1 MLPRSLP
8 IAEHHKKK
16 YNARMKKICLFYA
29 VCAWGAYTT
38 QAAGVKICF
47 EAESSSSLEAPM
59 IVATNGV
66 PGASGAYLEI
76 PEGAG
81 NPPKLMAGKASFSV
95 DVPEDG
101 LFTLWCRVWWE
112 GECSNSF
119 TINVDDTPGFLFGED
134 ATYKVWHWV
143 KYPVSRTVS
152 PIKLAKGKHLLTFH
166 NREDGVRL
174 DQILLSADKR
184 FVPVDIETPG
194 TRQ

>member
-1 MLPRSLP
+1 
-8 IAEHHKKK
+8 
-16 YNARMKKICLFYA
+16 MKSFLMISSVCLFFVHA
-29 VCAWGAYTT
+29 
-38 QAAGVKICF
+38 QAAGVKICL
-47 EAESSSSLEAPM
+47 EAETATSRELPM
-59 IVATNGV
+59 SVMTNGI

-81 NPPKLMAGKASFSV
+81 NPPKLMAGKACFEIE
-95 DVPEDG
+95 VPEDG

-119 TINVDDTPGFLFGED
+119 TVQVDDQPGFLFGED
-134 ATYKVWHWV
+134 ATYKTWHWV
-143 KYPVSRTVS
+143 KYPVSRTVP
-152 PIKLAKGKHLLTFH
+152 PIRLAKGKHVVTFH

-174 DQILLSADKR
+174 DQVLFSADKR